1 MLAELRSL
9 ADRNKVLAPMIGLG
23 YYGTFTPP
31 VILRNVMENPAW
43 YTAYTPY
50 QPEISQGRL
59 EALLNFQTMV
69 AELTGLPTSG
79 ASLLDEGTAA
89 AEAMAL
95 ARRVGKVKNG
105 VFLIDA
111 DTLPQTI
118 AVIQTRAEPTGVEVV
133 VADLSDGIP
142 AEIAERGVFGVL
154 LQYPGASGAVRA
166 IEPVIEQAHELG
178 AIVTVAADL
187 LALTLLTSPGAL
199 GADIAVGTTQRFGV
213 PMGFG
218 GPHAGFMAVR
228 EKFARSLPG
237 RLVGVSVDAD
247 GNKAYRLALQT
258 REQHIR
264 REKATSNICTAQ
276 VLLAVMAGMYA
287 VYHGPDGLRT
297 IARRTHRYATILA
310 EGLRAA
316 GVDVVHGDF
325 FDTLTVKAPGN
336 AAEVVAEARERGVNL
351 RRVDA
356 DHVSI
361 ACDETTTRSQLS
373 AVWAAFGADADIEAL
388 DGSAADAL
396 PEGLLRSDDILT
408 HPVFH
413 QHRSETAMLRYLRK
427 LADRDYALD
436 RGMIPLGSCTMKLNA
451 TAEMESITWPEFGAL
466 HPFAPAEQAQG
477 FLTLIRE
484 LEERLAEVTGYDAV
498 SIQPNAGSQGE
509 FAGLLAVR
517 AYHRANGDEQRTVC
531 LIPSSAHGTNAASA
545 VMAGMKVVV
554 VKTADDGEVDIAD
567 LRAKIEQY
575 RDELAVLMIT
585 YPSTHGVFEE
595 HVADICGEV
604 HDAGGQVYVDGA
616 NLNALVG
623 LAKPGKFGGDVSHL
637 NLHKT
642 FCIPHGGGGP
652 GVGPVGVRAHLAPYL
667 PNHPLQP
674 AAGPETGVGPIS
686 AAPWGSAGILPI
698 SWAYVRLMGGE
709 GLKRATQ
716 VAVLAANYIAKRLEP
731 HFPILYNGPAGLVAH
746 ECIVDL
752 RPISKATGV
761 SIDDVAK
768 RLIDYGFHSP
778 TMSFP
783 VAGTLM
789 IEPTESEDLAELDR
803 FCDTMIAIRAEI
815 EKVASG
821 SGARTTTRSPTPRT
835 PPPRSA
841 ATGTTATAVR
851 RPSSRP
857 VSPPRTSTG
866 RRSAVSTVPSA
877 TATWS
882 APARLWRSTTTDAQ
896 GLRLICV
903 GAGAGISPG
912 RPLLRTAGSLTP
924 PSGGFHHAARRRRP
938 VRGDDLP
945 VGQQLAGVLEEQDA
959 VAQEAP
965 ALFRVVS
972 RQAGRLPVGESAVG
986 QGGWCWHMD
995 GFFRCV
1001 ESSVLRLDERFKA
1014 APVSVGPVPVL
1025 PYGGDSAG
1033 ISRQLPYSSHD
1044 ASPAR
1049 TVHRNCTVPSGGS
1062 GWPGRASPSG

>member
-1 MLAELRSL
+1 MTPRRTPLSQLEQGIPFEQRHIGPDGEAQAKMLAQVGYGSLDELTAAAVPDVIRSTEALRLPAARTEAEVLAELRSL
-9 ADRNKVLAPMIGLG
+9 ADRNQVLAPMIGLG

-95 ARRVGKVKNG
+95 ARRVGKVRNG
-105 VFLIDA
+105 VFLVDA

-118 AVIQTRAEPTGVEVV
+118 AVIETRAEPTGVEVV
-133 VADLSDGIP
+133 VADLGAGIP
-142 AEIAERGVFGVL
+142 ADVAERGVFGVL
-154 LQYPGASGAVRA
+154 LQYPGASGAVRD
-166 IEPVIEQAHELG
+166 IKPVIEQAHELG

-187 LALTLLTSPGAL
+187 LALTLLTSPGEL

-297 IARRTHRYATILA
+297 IALRTHRYATILA

-316 GVDVVHGDF
+316 GADVVHGSY
-325 FDTLTVKAPGN
+325 FDTITVRVPGKAAGI
-336 AAEVVAEARERGVNL
+336 VAEARERGVNL
-351 RRVDA
+351 RLVDG
-356 DHVSI
+356 DVVSL
-361 ACDETTTRSQLS
+361 ACDETTTRSQIA
-373 AVWAAFGADADIEAL
+373 AVWAAFGAEGDIEAL
-388 DGSAADAL
+388 DAAAADTL
-396 PEGLLRSDDILT
+396 PEGLLRTDSILT

-451 TAEMESITWPEFGAL
+451 TTEMESITWPEFGAL
-466 HPFAPAEQAQG
+466 HPFAPAEQAEG
-477 FLTLIRE
+477 YLTLIRE

-517 AYHRANGDEQRTVC
+517 AYHRANGDDQRTVC

-554 VKTADDGEVDIAD
+554 VKTADDGEVDVVD
-567 LRAKIEQY
+567 LRAKIEKH

-731 HFPILYNGPAGLVAH
+731 HYPILYNGPAGLVAH

-789 IEPTESEDLAELDR
+789 IEPTESENLAELDR
-803 FCDTMIAIRAEI
+803 FCDTMIAIRGEI

-821 SGARTTTRSPTPRT
+821 EWSAQDNPLGNAPHTAAALGGEWEHGYSREEAVFPAGV
-835 PPPRSA
+835 SA
-841 ATGTTATAVR
+841 ADKYWPPVR
-851 RPSSRP
+851 RIDGAFGDRNLVCSC
-857 VSPPRTSTG
+857 PP
-866 RRSAVSTVPSA
+866 
-877 TATWS
+877 
-882 APARLWRSTTTDAQ
+882 
-896 GLRLICV
+896 
-903 GAGAGISPG
+903 
-912 RPLLRTAGSLTP
+912 
-924 PSGGFHHAARRRRP
+924 
-938 VRGDDLP
+938 
-945 VGQQLAGVLEEQDA
+945 
-959 VAQEAP
+959 
-965 ALFRVVS
+965 
-972 RQAGRLPVGESAVG
+972 
-986 QGGWCWHMD
+986 
-995 GFFRCV
+995 
-1001 ESSVLRLDERFKA
+1001 LDE
-1014 APVSVGPVPVL
+1014 
-1025 PYGGDSAG
+1025 YD
-1033 ISRQLPYSSHD
+1033 
-1044 ASPAR
+1044 
-1049 TVHRNCTVPSGGS
+1049 N
-1062 GWPGRASPSG
+1062 